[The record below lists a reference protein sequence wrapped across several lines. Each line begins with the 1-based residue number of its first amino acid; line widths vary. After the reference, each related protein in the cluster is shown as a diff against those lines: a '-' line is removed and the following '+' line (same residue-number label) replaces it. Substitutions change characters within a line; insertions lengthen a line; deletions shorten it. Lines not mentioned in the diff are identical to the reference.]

1 MIFPPVFSVSQLYD
15 EDRNFYSDQHHL
27 KIEQQNTV
35 KNQSSF
41 NHFELSLEMERFK
54 YLQQLSNKSIWEVH
68 LHLKLCLDNP
78 NKDWPP
84 ITFLP
89 ISSCHSII
97 YRIFWTILPMMVK
110 VQDVCSEGGDFLR
123 ENVIVSVGPIFS
135 SLKVSHFLK
144 HHAYKNEA
152 GTVPDL
158 RELTKKQGKHLPL
171 IYTESAKQHESHTW
185 QFVHSWWAKNTRS
198 YTLG

>member
-1 MIFPPVFSVSQLYD
+1 
-15 EDRNFYSDQHHL
+15 
-27 KIEQQNTV
+27 
-35 KNQSSF
+35 
-41 NHFELSLEMERFK
+41 
-54 YLQQLSNKSIWEVH
+54 
-68 LHLKLCLDNP
+68 
-78 NKDWPP
+78 
-84 ITFLP
+84 
-89 ISSCHSII
+89 
-97 YRIFWTILPMMVK
+97 MMVK

-171 IYTESAKQHESHTW
+171 IYTESAKQHESHT
-185 QFVHSWWAKNTRS
+185 
-198 YTLG
+198 